1 MTRIRIVGLSLLAVF
16 AVSAAFVSSA
26 SAAMMPEYKV
36 CTKAV
41 PKESGKW
48 NTKTCTGESKGG
60 KKEGGYEL
68 TAWNTGKKTSFKG
81 TNGKSTLYSY
91 IKGFGVV
98 GTVTCAKAKNVGQI
112 TGPDSGEVV
121 VTFEKCTSSGETC
134 TSAGA
139 PKAGD
144 IVTFKLNTLNI
155 LVNPTEVATRVEGA
169 GPGGK
174 SAEFKCGA
182 EEISTTGNADG
193 ELKGDV
199 NVVSKSSSQV
209 FAVNAGGEQVINAE
223 EGGTEGED
231 TLDTTVVGVGAFNS
245 GEETTS
251 ALKGEAMEVEAP

>member
-16 AVSAAFVSSA
+16 ALSAAVASSA
-26 SAAMMPEYKV
+26 SAAMMPEYRV

-41 PKESGKW
+41 PKESGKY
-48 NTKTCTGESKGG
+48 NTKTCTGEAKGG
-60 KKEGGYEL
+60 KKEGDYEL
-68 TAWNTGKKTSFKG
+68 TAWNTGKKVTFTGK
-81 TNGKSTLYSY
+81 NGKSTLYSY

-98 GTVTCAKAKNVGQI
+98 GTVTCSKAKNAGQL

-139 PKAGD
+139 PKTGD

-155 LVNPTEVATRVEGA
+155 LVNPTTVASRVEGA

-193 ELKGDV
+193 TVSGDV
-199 NVVSKSSSQV
+199 NTVSKDSSQT
-209 FAVNAGGEQVINAE
+209 FAVNGGGEQEVNAE
-223 EGGTEGED
+223 EGGTAGED
-231 TLDTTVVGVGAFNS
+231 VLVTKVVGVGEFNS

-251 ALKGEAMEVEAP
+251 SLKGEAMEIEAP